1 MFYLIYHSLGE
12 NTTSLH
18 ISGVIPSSFFCTPLL
33 GNCRSRNRVDLY
45 RIITRTIARTILE
58 EERRFPIGYN
68 DIEDDSIYLYVVY
81 IVIPCGDRAFL
92 IPADIAERSNKI
104 HRRSNQKNISSIYIF
119 IYKHISAICI
129 AWFALIHTLSPF
141 FLFGIRIHVT
151 GDEWQIALFCS
162 FSCPSSAA
170 HVITPHSPF
179 GFWCT
184 IPTSDSN
191 TAADNNLYQRWQFM
205 FIIIAVLAAG
215 YLYPYCVVGP
225 YDDRVL
231 AASAYKALLH
241 IYFVYI
247 YTCAS
252 LWNGVCV
259 CVASP
264 QGRTDYVKERTNE
277 RGADGRGRTNNMILN
292 WINFV
297 IK

>member
-1 MFYLIYHSLGE
+1 MVRTYPY
-12 NTTSLH
+12 
-18 ISGVIPSSFFCTPLL
+18 PLPL
-33 GNCRSRNRVDLY
+33 PR
-45 RIITRTIARTILE
+45 
-58 EERRFPIGYN
+58 
-68 DIEDDSIYLYVVY
+68 
-81 IVIPCGDRAFL
+81 
-92 IPADIAERSNKI
+92 
-104 HRRSNQKNISSIYIF
+104 
-119 IYKHISAICI
+119 
-129 AWFALIHTLSPF
+129 
-141 FLFGIRIHVT
+141 FGIRIHVT

-191 TAADNNLYQRWQFM
+191 TAADNTFTS
-205 FIIIAVLAAG
+205 
-215 YLYPYCVVGP
+215 
-225 YDDRVL
+225 DDSLCSLSLQCWPPVICTL
-231 AASAYKALLH
+231 IALLGH
-241 IYFVYI
+241 MTTGCWLPPRTRRYCTYILYI

-264 QGRTDYVKERTNE
+264 QGRIDYVKERTNE

>member
-1 MFYLIYHSLGE
+1 MVRTYPY
-12 NTTSLH
+12 
-18 ISGVIPSSFFCTPLL
+18 PLPL
-33 GNCRSRNRVDLY
+33 PR
-45 RIITRTIARTILE
+45 
-58 EERRFPIGYN
+58 
-68 DIEDDSIYLYVVY
+68 
-81 IVIPCGDRAFL
+81 
-92 IPADIAERSNKI
+92 
-104 HRRSNQKNISSIYIF
+104 
-119 IYKHISAICI
+119 
-129 AWFALIHTLSPF
+129 
-141 FLFGIRIHVT
+141 FGIRIHVT

-170 HVITPHSPF
+170 HIITPHSPF

-215 YLYPYCVVGP
+215 YLYPCCVAGP

-259 CVASP
+259 CCFPSGP
-264 QGRTDYVKERTNE
+264 YRLCERKNQWTGRRIKWFWIELILLLSNYLWLLIIINVFICYFPITILILLHH
-277 RGADGRGRTNNMILN
+277 NN
-292 WINFV
+292 
-297 IK
+297 